1 MFASE
6 YSSSRS
12 PRVAG
17 AEFGHQPA
25 QFGDLLVGR
34 ALGREPRRH
43 AFERRHHRDHLDDLA
58 LRLAHDK
65 DAAARPGADKPF
77 LLQQGH
83 RLADRRPAD
92 PEPLR
97 QPPLVEPDLLRTVI
111 DVHREIARFSA
122 A

>member
-12 PRVAG
+12 PSVPSRNAV
-17 AEFGHQPA
+17 HQPA
-25 QFGDLLVGR
+25 QIGDLVVGG
-34 ALGREPRRH
+34 ALGGEPRRH
-43 AFERRHHRDHLDDLA
+43 AFERRHDRDHLDDLA

-65 DAAARPGADKPF
+65 DAAARPGADKAF

-83 RLADRRPAD
+83 RLADRRAAD

-97 QPPLVEPDLLRTVI
+97 EPPLVEPDLVR
-111 DVHREIARFSA
+111 DGRRCPSR
-122 A
+122 